1 MVGGGAS
8 LIRELA
14 KVSAGTAFTIA
25 TGVALLALVVA
36 AVRVDRAFG
45 AVLTSRAKLA
55 ELRADWEDRTDAR
68 LSALEAKVDD

>member
-1 MVGGGAS
+1 
-8 LIRELA
+8 
-14 KVSAGTAFTIA
+14 
-25 TGVALLALVVA
+25 LLALVVA